1 MQYEAALD
9 AFGAL
14 GPCAGALSL
23 ARVVTRGLGCI
34 VALCYRSPTLDQ
46 IHSETRCLFSAA
58 TTRPNPRSRL
68 RTRCRRR
75 FYRLA

>member
-9 AFGAL
+9 AFGVL

-23 ARVVTRGLGCI
+23 ARAVTRGLGRI
-34 VALCYRSPTLDQ
+34 VARSPTLDQ
-46 IHSETRCLFSAA
+46 IPSETRCLLSQA
-58 TTRPNPRSRL
+58 TTRPNPRSRS

-75 FYRLA
+75 SCRLT